1 MARIRNSATLRAL
14 RHRNFQLFFAGQLI
28 SLVGTWMQN
37 VAQSWLVYRITGSSA
52 LLGLVSFTGQIPVL
66 LLSPVGGYAAD
77 RWNRRT
83 VVIITQS
90 LSMVLALVLAILTL
104 TGTVQIWQVF
114 VLAAGMGVVN
124 SFDIP
129 ARQSFLV
136 EMVGRE
142 DMINAIALNSSIFNG
157 ARIIGP
163 AIAGILV
170 ASIGEGW
177 CFFANGVS
185 YIAVIGGLLMMR
197 MGPFRPEHR
206 AVSAFHTIREG
217 FRYVIR
223 TGPIRALLGIVGMLS
238 FAGLPYLVLMP
249 IFADRI
255 FHKGPAGLGILIGI
269 AALGALTGAL
279 LLASRTVLTGLTR
292 WVAFAMVIFAV
303 TLGAFAFSE
312 NLWFSCAMLFL
323 MGFTGM
329 IQMGAANT
337 LIQSMVP
344 DSLRGRVMS
353 VYSMMYMGVGPF
365 GAMFAGFAA
374 QDFGAPRTLAAGAG
388 ACLIAAAV
396 FAWRLPGIRAGA
408 KELLQAQSERPGT
421 TVAAAD

>member
-1 MARIRNSATLRAL
+1 MARLRDSATLRAL

-37 VAQSWLVYRITGSSA
+37 VAQSWLVYRLTGSSA
-52 LLGLVSFTGQIPVL
+52 LLGLVSFVGQIPVL

-83 VVIITQS
+83 VVILTQS
-90 LSMVLALVLAILTL
+90 ISMVLALALAGLTL
-104 TGTVQIWQVF
+104 TNTIQIREVF
-114 VLAAGMGVVN
+114 VLAALLGVVN

-136 EMVGRE
+136 EMVGKE
-142 DMINAIALNSSIFNG
+142 DMINAIALNSSMFNG
-157 ARIIGP
+157 ARIAGP

-170 ASIGEGW
+170 AQIGEGW
-177 CFFANGVS
+177 CFFANGIS
-185 YIAVIGGLLMMR
+185 YIAVIGGLLAMR
-197 MGPFRPEHR
+197 MGPFQPAPRSL
-206 AVSAFHTIREG
+206 SAFHTIREG
-217 FRYVIR
+217 FRYVAR
-223 TGPIRALLGIVGMLS
+223 TGPVLALLSIVGVLS

-249 IFADRI
+249 IYADSI
-255 FHKGPAGLGILIGI
+255 FHEGPAGLGILMGV
-269 AALGALTGAL
+269 AGLGALIGAL

-292 WVAFAMVIFAV
+292 WVALAMVIFGI
-303 TLGAFAFSE
+303 TLGAFAYSRS
-312 NLWFSCAMLFL
+312 LWFSCAMLLL

-344 DSLRGRVMS
+344 DYLRGRVMS

-374 QDFGAPRTLAAGAG
+374 DDFGAPATLAVGAG
-388 ACLIAAAV
+388 TCLIAAAIYV
-396 FAWRLPGIRAGA
+396 WRLPGIRAGA
-408 KELLQAQSERPGT
+408 RELLRAESART
-421 TVAAAD
+421 

>member
-37 VAQSWLVYRITGSSA
+37 VAQSWLVYRLSGSSA

-77 RWNRRT
+77 RWSRRS
-83 VVIITQS
+83 VVILTQT

-104 TGTVQIWQVF
+104 TGAVRIWEVF

-136 EMVGRE
+136 EMVGKE
-142 DMINAIALNSSIFNG
+142 DMINAIALNSSMFNG
-157 ARIIGP
+157 ARIVGP
-163 AIAGILV
+163 AIAGLLV
-170 ASIGEGW
+170 AKIGEGW
-177 CFFANGVS
+177 CFFANGIS

-197 MGPFRPEHR
+197 MGPFVAAHRPH
-206 AVSAFHTIREG
+206 SAFHTIREG
-217 FRYVIR
+217 FGYVVR

-249 IFADRI
+249 IYADTI
-255 FHKGPAGLGILIGI
+255 FHRGPAGLGILMGI
-269 AALGALTGAL
+269 AGLGALTGAL
-279 LLASRTVLTGLTR
+279 LLASRTALTGLTR
-292 WVAFAMVIFAV
+292 WVAFAMVIFGI
-303 TLGAFAFSE
+303 TLGVFAYSQTM
-312 NLWFSCAMLFL
+312 WFSSVMLFL
-323 MGFTGM
+323 MGFSGM

-344 DSLRGRVMS
+344 DHLRGRVMS

-374 QDFGAPRTLAAGAG
+374 EDFGAPLTLAAGAA
-388 ACLIAAAV
+388 ACLIAAGV
-396 FAWRLPGIRAGA
+396 YVWRLPGIRAGTRDLVRA
-408 KELLQAQSERPGT
+408 QRSLQT
-421 TVAAAD
+421 